1 MHIYPLSCYLI
12 YAVDFT
18 GNLGSAPSI
27 SNQVYGWNGV
37 CVIMVMPTSYQ
48 LI

>member
-1 MHIYPLSCYLI
+1 MNQVHKQINIMHIYPLSCYLI

-27 SNQVYGWNGV
+27 SNQVYG
-37 CVIMVMPTSYQ
+37 
-48 LI
+48 